1 MDIATP
7 AGVLAGFVLLL
18 FAIFING
25 GVSGITSFINIP
37 SVLIVVGGTVA
48 ATLVRYPLGRVFGVV
63 GVVMK
68 TIFFKLSTPQV
79 EVQRMV
85 QFAKI
90 ARKEG
95 LLALEN
101 ELGEVKD
108 NFLSKS
114 IQLLVDGTDSDNLR
128 TILTREIDNVR
139 HRHDIGKGILES
151 MGTVAPAFGMMGTLI
166 GLVLMLRELDDPT
179 KIGVGMATA
188 LITTFYGVLMA
199 NLVCLPMGGKLE
211 LRSKEE
217 TMLKELMLEGIVAI
231 QAGDNPNIVEEK
243 LKIYLSPSQRKE
255 NNREYLGESN
265 SEDLREK

>member
-7 AGVLAGFVLLL
+7 IGVLAGFVLLAL
-18 FAIFING
+18 AIVIGG
-25 GVSGITSFINIP
+25 GVTGMTSFISIP
-37 SVLIVVGGTVA
+37 SVLIVLGGTLA
-48 ATLVRYPLGRVFGVV
+48 ATLVRYPLGRITGVV
-63 GVVMK
+63 GIVMK

-85 QFAKI
+85 AFAKL

-101 ELGEVKD
+101 ELTEVKD
-108 NFLSKS
+108 NFLAKS

-128 TILTREIDNVR
+128 TILEREIENVR
-139 HRHDIGKGILES
+139 HRHAIGKGILDS

-166 GLVLMLRELDDPT
+166 GLVLMLRNLEDPT
-179 KIGVGMATA
+179 QIGIGMATA
-188 LITTFYGVLMA
+188 LITTFYGVLLA

-217 TMLKELMLEGIVAI
+217 TLLKELTLDGIVAI

-243 LKIYLSPSQRKE
+243 LKIYLAPSQRKE
-255 NNREYLGESN
+255 NHSEYL
-265 SEDLREK
+265 RENK

>member
-7 AGVLAGFVLLL
+7 AGVLAGFVLLAL
-18 FAIFING
+18 AILIGG
-25 GVSGITSFINIP
+25 GVSGMASFISIP
-37 SVLIVVGGTVA
+37 SVLIVLGGTVA
-48 ATLVRYPLGRVFGVV
+48 ATLVRYPLGRVFGVT

-85 QFAKI
+85 DFAKI

-101 ELGEVKD
+101 ELAEVKD
-108 NFLSKS
+108 NFLARS

-128 TILTREIDNVR
+128 TILENEIENVR
-139 HRHDIGKGILES
+139 YRHAIGKGILES

-179 KIGVGMATA
+179 KIGIGMATA
-188 LITTFYGVLMA
+188 LITTFYGVLLA

-217 TMLKELMLEGIVAI
+217 TLLKELTLDGIIAI

-243 LKIYLSPSQRKE
+243 LKIYLAPSQRKE
-255 NNREYLGESN
+255 NHSEYSRE
-265 SEDLREK
+265 DK

>member
-7 AGVLAGFVLLL
+7 GGMLIGFVLLL
-18 FAIFING
+18 LAILIG
-25 GVSGITSFINIP
+25 GGTSGVGAFLNIP

-48 ATLVRYPLGRVFGVV
+48 ATLVRYPLGRVTGVMAIA
-63 GVVMK
+63 MK
-68 TIFFKLSTPQV
+68 TIFIKLSTPQV

-101 ELGEVKD
+101 ELDKVKD
-108 NFLSKS
+108 NFLAKS
-114 IQLLVDGTDSDNLR
+114 IQLLVDGTDSVNLR
-128 TILTREIDNVR
+128 TILEREIENVR
-139 HRHDIGKGILES
+139 HRHAIGKGMLES

-166 GLVLMLRELDDPT
+166 GLVLMLRELDDPS
-179 KIGVGMATA
+179 KIGIGMATA
-188 LITTFYGVLMA
+188 LITTFYGVLLA

-217 TMLKELMLEGIVAI
+217 ILLKELMVEGIVAI
-231 QAGDNPNIVEEK
+231 QSGDNPNIVEEK
-243 LKIYLSPSQRKE
+243 LIIYLSPSQRKS
-255 NNREYLGESN
+255 NESEG
-265 SEDLREK
+265 SS

>member
-7 AGVLAGFVLLL
+7 AGVLAGFALIVL
-18 FAIFING
+18 AIMIGG
-25 GVSGITSFINIP
+25 GVSGVTSFINIP
-37 SVLIVVGGTVA
+37 SVLIVLGGTLA
-48 ATLVRYPLGRVFGVV
+48 ATLVRYPLGRVFGVA
-63 GVVMK
+63 GIAMK

-85 QFAKI
+85 AYAKI

-101 ELGEVKD
+101 ELAEVND
-108 NFLSKS
+108 NFLAKS

-128 TILTREIDNVR
+128 SILEREIENVR
-139 HRHDIGKGILES
+139 HRHAIGKGMLES

-166 GLVLMLRELDDPT
+166 GLVLMLKNLEDPT
-179 KIGVGMATA
+179 QIGIGMATA
-188 LITTFYGVLMA
+188 LITTFYGVLLA

-217 TMLKELMLEGIVAI
+217 TLLKELTLDGIVAI

-243 LKIYLSPSQRKE
+243 LKIYLAPSQRKE
-255 NNREYLGESN
+255 NHSEYLR
-265 SEDLREK
+265 EDK

>member
-7 AGVLAGFVLLL
+7 AGVLAGLVLIAL
-18 FAIFING
+18 AIVMGG
-25 GVSGITSFINIP
+25 GVSGISSFMNIP
-37 SVLIVVGGTVA
+37 SVLIVLGGTVA

-63 GVVMK
+63 GIAMK

-101 ELGEVKD
+101 ELDGVKD
-108 NFLSKS
+108 NFLAKS

-128 TILTREIDNVR
+128 TILEREIENVR
-139 HRHDIGKGILES
+139 HRHAIGKGMLES
-151 MGTVAPAFGMMGTLI
+151 MGAVAPAFGMMGTLI
-166 GLVLMLRELDDPT
+166 GLVLMLKNLEDPT
-179 KIGVGMATA
+179 QIGIGMATA
-188 LITTFYGVLMA
+188 LITTFYGILLA

-217 TMLKELMLEGIVAI
+217 TLLKELTLDGIVAI

-243 LKIYLSPSQRKE
+243 LKIYLAPSQRKE
-255 NNREYLGESN
+255 NYSAY
-265 SEDLREK
+265 LREDK